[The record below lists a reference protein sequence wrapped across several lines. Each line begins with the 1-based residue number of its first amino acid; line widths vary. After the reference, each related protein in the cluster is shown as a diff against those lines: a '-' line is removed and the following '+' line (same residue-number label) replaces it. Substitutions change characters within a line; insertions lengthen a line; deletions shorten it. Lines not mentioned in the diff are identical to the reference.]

1 MFDTAAMLK
10 YHKHPFHFQI
20 LCFVDFHYVP
30 LTLKSSQFQP
40 SSCPYSYEI
49 NQNNNSTLPAFFGS
63 RLENY
68 VLLWTPH
75 FEKNKKKTFARNNGW
90 VVEGLRAMTY
100 EYYLVERKV
109 AQPGDEWHKVI
120 WRIMNERKRL
130 KFLLWSF
137 YGHVAETGYRCSEM
151 RNKHIV
157 FLGTELK
164 LYFPAILTVRW
175 GCVIDFWSMV

>member
-1 MFDTAAMLK
+1 MKSIKTIILL
-10 YHKHPFHFQI
+10 YRHFLGHVWKIMSYCEHLI
-20 LCFVDFHYVP
+20 LRRI
-30 LTLKSSQFQP
+30 K
-40 SSCPYSYEI
+40 
-49 NQNNNSTLPAFFGS
+49 
-63 RLENY
+63 
-68 VLLWTPH
+68 
-75 FEKNKKKTFARNNGW
+75 KKKTFARNNGW